1 MKCQTCYVENPD
13 GYDVCTNCLERRV
26 IDISQAEPEILHTL
40 PHTELPSRASRSE
53 ALRERPEPGRTRS
66 SSPEPSGEA
75 SAEPTGAVSVS
86 DNEAYRGAR
95 LSFRREVDA
104 KLSGEVAPSLL
115 LRFFVRGVVAGLV
128 ALVGVGVLSFVLYLV
143 GARSVAYALVELV
156 PQLVFVGSFFMPYRE
171 GLSEWELLLDGKAS
185 AAESAYASIFAT
197 LTERKLPVTTS
208 LRRFTTGVDPTVNNF
223 VVVRDGASVMYV
235 SVFAYGTG
243 LYLGWTLW
251 NQRSPFRMM
260 LRYLLDLFGGGLGR
274 QPDFA
279 GALSSQ
285 RSRALRESV
294 HSALRDCIDAVG
306 ADLQITMR
314 STFSKDIP
322 VETVN
327 LSATAGL
334 LRPVPS
340 PRAAAG
346 LAGSR
351 ANR

>member
-26 IDISQAEPEILHTL
+26 IDISQAEPEILNTL
-40 PHTELPSRASRSE
+40 PHTELPSRSSRS
-53 ALRERPEPGRTRS
+53 AAPRTPPEPARDR
-66 SSPEPSGEA
+66 PA
-75 SAEPTGAVSVS
+75 SAETPVAVSVS

-95 LSFRREVDA
+95 LTFQRDVDV

-115 LRFFVRGVVAGLV
+115 LQFLLRGVVAGLV
-128 ALVGVGVLSFVLYLV
+128 ALIAVGVLSFGLYVV
-143 GARSVAYALVELV
+143 GARSLAFTLVALV

-197 LTERKLPVTTS
+197 LSERKLPVTTS
-208 LRRFTTGVDPTVNNF
+208 LRRFKTVVDPTVSNF
-223 VVVRDGASVMYV
+223 LVVRDGMSVMYV

-251 NQRSPFRMM
+251 NQRSPIRMM

-279 GALSSQ
+279 GALGSQ

-294 HSALRDCIDAVG
+294 HSALRDCVDVVN
-306 ADLQITMR
+306 ADLQVTMR

-322 VETVN
+322 VETVS
-327 LSATAGL
+327 LSAAVGL

-351 ANR
+351 AAR